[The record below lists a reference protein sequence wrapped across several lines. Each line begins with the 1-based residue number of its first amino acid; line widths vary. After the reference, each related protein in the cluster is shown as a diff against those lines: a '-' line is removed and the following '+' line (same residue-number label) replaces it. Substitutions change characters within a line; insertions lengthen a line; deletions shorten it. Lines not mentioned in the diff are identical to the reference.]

1 MGHSRRHRRLG
12 KQRRWNGVVVA
23 ILAPL
28 VIASC
33 YSYRTH
39 APGYPG
45 VTEGGATV
53 GSYLWGI
60 FNNEPKVECNNQAL
74 AEVTVVDNFGY
85 TLLTVVTLGIVNLKQ
100 VEWKCARA
108 ATTTGGFDTPPP
120 PPDSANGSDSIPTP
134 AVPPGDSGP
143 AGPADSNG
151 SQ

>member
-1 MGHSRRHRRLG
+1 MDRTQPLRCSGRRGRTSTM
-12 KQRRWNGVVVA
+12 VVV
-23 ILAPL
+23 LA
-28 VIASC
+28 ASFVLGAC

-60 FNNEPKVECNNQAL
+60 FNNEPVVECNNQAL

-108 ATTTGGFDTPPP
+108 TTTTGGFDTPPP
-120 PPDSANGSDSIPTP
+120 PPDTANAGGPDSD
-134 AVPPGDSGP
+134 
-143 AGPADSNG
+143 PADSNG